1 MGEGTTVAAPSGW
14 APYRIA
20 IGLAGSGLAHTAPM
34 PWVNDE
40 NAAAFVDLYE
50 LTMAASYFA
59 HGLNEPATFELSVR
73 RLPPGRGF
81 LVACGL
87 EDAIDFLDG
96 FAFSADAIG
105 YLRSLGIFDEPFL
118 AALGRLRFSGDVWA
132 VPEGETVFAEEPL
145 LRVTAPLIEAQ
156 LVETFLLNAISFQ
169 TMIATK
175 AARVALACGDRT
187 FVDFSGRRDHG
198 ADAALKAARASS
210 VGGATATSNVLAGQL
225 YGLDLSGTM
234 AHSYVLSFADEAEA
248 FRAYARDF
256 PKGAVLLI
264 DTYDTVEG
272 ARRAASVANELR
284 AEGVAIRGVRLD
296 SGDLGALARDVRE
309 VLDAEG
315 CSDIRIFASSDLDEY
330 RIAELVAGGAPIDAF
345 GVGTRLGTSADAPS
359 LGAVYKLVEGARG
372 PVMKRSAG
380 KVSLP
385 GMKQVYREERD
396 GRSVGDTIALA
407 GESAVGGR
415 PLLEQV
421 MASGERL
428 AAAES
433 LATLRERCAAAVA
446 RLPEACRRLDA
457 PAGVYPVR
465 LSDGLTSLVERLGG

>member
-1 MGEGTTVAAPSGW
+1 
-14 APYRIA
+14 
-20 IGLAGSGLAHTAPM
+20 M

-87 EDAIDFLDG
+87 EDALAFLDG
-96 FAFSADAIG
+96 FAFNVEAVD
-105 YLRSLGIFDEPFL
+105 YLRSLDTFDQAFL
-118 AALGRLRFSGDVWA
+118 DALGRLRFTGDVWA
-132 VPEGETVFAEEPL
+132 VPEGETVFAKEPL

-156 LVETFLLNAISFQ
+156 LVETFLLNATTFQ

-175 AARVALACGDRT
+175 AARIALACAERT

-198 ADAALKAARASS
+198 ADAALKVARASF
-210 VGGATATSNVLAGQL
+210 VGGASATSNVLAGQL

-234 AHSYVLSFADEAEA
+234 AHAYVLSFPSEIEA

-256 PKGAVLLI
+256 PESAVLLI

-284 AEGVAIRGVRLD
+284 GEGVAIRGVRLD
-296 SGDLGALARDVRE
+296 SGDLGALARAVRD

-315 CSDIRIFASSDLDEY
+315 CDDLRIFASSDLDEY
-330 RIAELVAGGAPIDAF
+330 RIAELVAEGAPIDAF

-359 LGAVYKLVEGARG
+359 LGGVYKLVAGPQG
-372 PVMKRSAG
+372 PVMKRSTG

-385 GMKQVYREERD
+385 GIKQVYREERD
-396 GRSVGDTIALA
+396 GESVADTIALA
-407 GESAVGGR
+407 GEPGAPGR
-415 PLLEQV
+415 PLLAQV
-421 MASGERL
+421 MAAGERL
-428 AAAES
+428 TPPEP
-433 LATLRERCAAAVA
+433 LATLRERRAAAVA
-446 RLPEACRRLDA
+446 SLPEAAMRLDA
-457 PAGVYPVR
+457 SSEAYPVR
-465 LSDGLTSLVERLGG
+465 LSSGLTNLMKRLGG